1 MSSATGKAPVRVL
14 VLDHT
19 AQLGGAELALVRL
32 AAAVDPERVSLR
44 VLLFSDG
51 PLVGRLREQGVP
63 VRVLPL
69 DESVRSTERSAVLGG
84 PGRLVR
90 SARAVARTVPFVV
103 RLAREIRVSK
113 ADVVHSTSLKADLL
127 ALPAAA
133 LARRP
138 LVWHVHDLLTAQYLG
153 APLARLV
160 RAVAAVGPRAVV
172 VNSRATA
179 ATLPARVRP
188 VVAPPG
194 LAPDQ
199 VADEPRPPRGGAP
212 VVGIVGRIS
221 PTKGQDVFLRAA
233 ALVAQQRP
241 DVRFRIVGAA
251 LFAEQ
256 AFADEVA
263 ALVGRLGL
271 ADRTELT
278 GFTDDPAAA
287 IDALDVVVHA
297 STVAEPFGQVVA
309 EAMARGVPVVATRG
323 GGVDE
328 IVVPDGS
335 APLGRLVP
343 PGDPSALAAAVL
355 ETLADERRDHVA
367 HRAYTD
373 VTARFPVSRT
383 AALVTGVWERV
394 AGRSCGRNVAITG
407 ESRTSTTKL
416 AAPGPT
422 IDAPGAVVARDSN
435 PGRSA

>member
-1 MSSATGKAPVRVL
+1 MSGRPTNSRPVRVL

-32 AAAVDPERVSLR
+32 VAALDPARVSVR

-51 PLVGRLREQGVP
+51 PLVGRLRQLGVP
-63 VRVLPL
+63 VRVLRL
-69 DESVRSTERSAVLGG
+69 DERTRTTERSAVLGG
-84 PGRLVR
+84 PVR
-90 SARAVARTVPFVV
+90 TARAAWRVAPFVV
-103 RLAREIRVSK
+103 RLAREIRASK
-113 ADVVHSTSLKADLL
+113 ADVVHATSLKADLL

-153 APLARLV
+153 ARLATVV
-160 RAVAAVGPRAVV
+160 RALAAVGPHAVV
-172 VNSRATA
+172 VNSAATA
-179 ATLPARVRP
+179 ATVPHRAGA

-194 LAPDQ
+194 LAPEQ
-199 VADEPRPPRGGAP
+199 VRERLPPPRGSAP

-233 ALVAQQRP
+233 ALVAARRP

-256 AFADEVA
+256 GFADEVA

-271 ADRTELT
+271 AGRVELA
-278 GFTDDPAAA
+278 GFVDDPATAM
-287 IDALDVVVHA
+287 DALDVVVHA
-297 STVAEPFGQVVA
+297 SPVAEPFGQVVA

-328 IVVPDGS
+328 IVEPEGV

-343 PGDPSALAAAVL
+343 PGDPAALADAVL
-355 ETLADERRDHVA
+355 ATLADDGREATARRASAEVA
-367 HRAYTD
+367 
-373 VTARFPVSRT
+373 ARFPISRT
-383 AALVTGVWERV
+383 AAVVTEVWER
-394 AGRSCGRNVAITG
+394 AGGRTCGRTAAVSG
-407 ESRTSTTKL
+407 ESGASTANL
-416 AAPGPT
+416 AGHGPT
-422 IDAPGAVVARDSN
+422 IDAPGRVTDRDPS